1 MISSIRG
8 FLVNPLR
15 CIDSQIEEKASAKIN
30 KFLGSLSNT
39 IVQLEKGWKDFITK
53 ESKVVSEGL
62 SKVVIGVEEEAKVS
76 TATISEYIVGMDR
89 TIEKEAK
96 VVLNGV
102 SGLIKDADLTIKRIH
117 NSITLM
123 VWPKGE
129 SNNIEMNEV
138 V

>member
-1 MISSIRG
+1 
-8 FLVNPLR
+8 
-15 CIDSQIEEKASAKIN
+15 
-30 KFLGSLSNT
+30 
-39 IVQLEKGWKDFITK
+39 
-53 ESKVVSEGL
+53 
-62 SKVVIGVEEEAKVS
+62 
-76 TATISEYIVGMDR
+76 MDR

-102 SGLIKDADLTIKRIH
+102 SGLIKDADSTIKRIH